1 MPTAAHADRLTEAAF
16 ELACEQGFA
25 ELSAR
30 SLAARTGGS
39 PSAINYHLQQL
50 PQSSNEQQN

>member
-39 PSAINYHLQQL
+39 PSAINYHFGGQFRAVLVAV
-50 PQSSNEQQN
+50 